1 MRRTVHLKIHGI
13 QLKLMKQ
20 VIDGQNTGRDFFYQ
34 GKGGSHDKCMW
45 SIISQGLENIAI
57 F

>member
-20 VIDGQNTGRDFFYQ
+20 VIDGQAEEEIFYQ
-34 GKGGSHDKCMW
+34 GKGGSHDQSMS
-45 SIISQGLENIAI
+45 SIVSQDLEKIAI